1 MASQRQP
8 VPAPETAWTG
18 LLVRKLR
25 GRRSQQE
32 LGRLLGVPKN
42 TVWRWE
48 ADRALPDGHNARR
61 LARLA
66 DREGFWD
73 GWGLVGSVKLLGD
86 LEDGSRDIT
95 KELVRVLGRSASK
108 LAR

>member
-8 VPAPETAWTG
+8 APAPENAWTG
-18 LLVRKLR
+18 LLVRRLR

-32 LGRLLGVPKN
+32 FGRRLGVPKN

-48 ADRALPDGHNARR
+48 ADRAQPDGRNERR
-61 LARLA
+61 LSRLA
-66 DREGFWD
+66 EREGFWD
-73 GWGLVGSVKLLGD
+73 GWGLVGSVKVLGD
-86 LEDGSRDIT
+86 LEAGSRDIA
-95 KELVRVLGRSASK
+95 KDLMRHLGRSGRK